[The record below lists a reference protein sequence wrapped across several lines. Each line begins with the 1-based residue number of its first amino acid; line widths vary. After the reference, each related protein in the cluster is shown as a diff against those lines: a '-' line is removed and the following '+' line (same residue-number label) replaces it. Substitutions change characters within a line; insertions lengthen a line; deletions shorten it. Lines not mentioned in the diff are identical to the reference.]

1 MSKMKIYPK
10 MKRLIAGVLVP
21 VSLVGSLT
29 SCKNRKSVSTEVLL
43 PNKIIEDTK
52 VNIDSFLTVLR
63 TTSEFIELHTI
74 AKEYIDIDISLP
86 EDIQDR
92 YILISIKGIQ
102 DEVIESERFYQLC
115 NALLKRIPDDYSINL
130 FLDNYHNQIDFTKL
144 TLDGQ
149 GKIDLFLLNSKSVNV
164 RGMEDHLK
172 TIIPSNSSIDHL
184 ENVAPY
190 LEKNNATISFDCC
203 LKGDQTVASH
213 IQTFFGDT
221 YVKVGK
227 IFIRSMDAEE
237 APELNAIISKLK
249 CSRIDLDYV
258 YGDIILDPD
267 IQEIWITNS
276 GTDLQI
282 SAGDQAHVSYMSWA
296 QLFGDD
302 LNSPLVRGLSN
313 VETLDLYFGLGPN
326 YPYDIMKATDA
337 DVHIRVTKDECVIL
351 SEHTDWDIAAT
362 KDEEGK
368 WDIEFQFDEPELDKQ
383 KTR

>member
-1 MSKMKIYPK
+1 MNKMKIYPK

-115 NALLKRIPDDYSINL
+115 NALLKRIPDDYSISL

-149 GKIDLFLLNSKSVNV
+149 GKIDLFLLNSESVNV
-164 RGMEDHLK
+164 SGIEDSLK
-172 TIIPSNSSIDHL
+172 AIIPSNSSIDHL
-184 ENVAPY
+184 EAVAPY
-190 LEKNNATISFDCC
+190 LEKNNVTISFDCC

-326 YPYDIMKATDA
+326 YSYDIMKATDT